1 MRRMLT
7 SGCLS
12 YSAAEGDDQFKLCL
26 TVPKLGSKNH
36 APTVAIHIVIL
47 GFGLAIFCLSG

>member
-1 MRRMLT
+1 MRCMLT

-12 YSAAEGDDQFKLCL
+12 YSAAEGDDQFKLCF

-36 APTVAIHIVIL
+36 APTVAMHIVPHRNEAVFL
-47 GFGLAIFCLSG
+47 LRD